1 MYFGTDFVSD
11 LLRFCREI
19 LEARELETVLELLKK
34 LGALQRIPNLLGAQK
49 KTLLFNSVI

>member
-19 LEARELETVLELLKK
+19 LEARELETILELLKK
-34 LGALQRIPNLLGAQK
+34 LGALQRIPNLLDAQK
-49 KTLLFNSVI
+49 KTLLFNVVI